1 MQITQRKVVGT
12 ILVTI
17 LVLTGAALAA
27 TRFNLCASAAGSA
40 PGGDPQVAQNG
51 WRLANPVSY
60 ENLTIFPVVAARDAD
75 TSQFATLDEA
85 LASGEAV
92 ITEQGA
98 EMRRMREGAVAP
110 NYQLGPQVNQLVLI
124 NRGKRPLILLAGEVV
139 SGGKQDRIIGKD
151 RIVPIGA
158 APLPLDVFCVEHG
171 RWTPGAVQFSAAE
184 TMVHPS
190 VRDKAAVDQNQS
202 EVWAAVRGEADAV
215 GSAPQALAL
224 SSRNYTE
231 IVPLAP
237 PPGSQSQSVTVESE
251 AATIPRSA
259 VAGAIAQS
267 GTQDYQKIY
276 QQSPIGASV
285 EAFAEEIQRRFAR
298 ETSGLKG
305 ERVVGVVVAFGPEVA
320 WSDTFASSQLFG
332 AYWPKLLRSYV
343 VEAMTRPRI
352 LRAAS
357 LDDARDFLRPAT
369 GHIEEESE
377 PGVYRWRK
385 QAEGRLA
392 EIELDAL
399 DPKPFTLHWLRVLH
413 GDTYVRPTYVE

>member
-1 MQITQRKVVGT
+1 MSITQRRIFRT
-12 ILVTI
+12 FLATI
-17 LVLTGAALAA
+17 LVLTAVA
-27 TRFNLCASAAGSA
+27 FASARLGFSA
-40 PGGDPQVAQNG
+40 RAAYPPAGDPQLAQPG
-51 WRLANPVSY
+51 WRLAEPVTF
-60 ENLTIFPVVAARDAD
+60 ENLTIFPVVTAQDSD
-75 TSQFATLDEA
+75 TSGFATLDEA
-85 LASGEAV
+85 LASGQAL

-98 EMRRMREGAVAP
+98 EMRRMRNGAVAP
-110 NYQLGPQVNQLVLI
+110 NYQVNPQVNQLVLI

-171 RWTPGAVQFSAAE
+171 RWTPGAVQFSAAQ

-202 EVWAAVRGEADAV
+202 EVWAAVRGEGNAV
-215 GSAPQALAL
+215 GSSTQELAMN
-224 SSRNYTE
+224 SRNYTQ
-231 IVPLAP
+231 ITRP
-237 PPGSQSQSVTVESE
+237 PSTPGGATETVTVESE
-251 AATIPRSA
+251 AAPVPRSA

-285 EAFAEEIQRRFAR
+285 DTFTEEIARRFAH

-305 ERVVGVVVAFGPEVA
+305 ERVVGVVVAFSSEVA
-320 WSDTFASSQLFG
+320 WSDVFASSQLFN

-343 VEAMTRPRI
+343 VEAVTRPRVR
-352 LRAAS
+352 RAAS
-357 LDDARDFLRPAT
+357 MEDARDFLRPAT

-399 DPKPFTLHWLRVLH
+399 EPKPFTLHWLRVLH
-413 GDTYVRPTYVE
+413 GDGYMHPQIIE

>member
-1 MQITQRKVVGT
+1 V
-12 ILVTI
+12 
-17 LVLTGAALAA
+17 
-27 TRFNLCASAAGSA
+27 
-40 PGGDPQVAQNG
+40 
-51 WRLANPVSY
+51 
-60 ENLTIFPVVAARDAD
+60 
-75 TSQFATLDEA
+75 TLDEA

-98 EMRRMREGAVAP
+98 EMRRTRDGAPVP

-124 NRGKRPLILLAGEVV
+124 NRGKHPLILLAGEMV
-139 SGGKQDRIIGKD
+139 SGGKQDRVIGKD

-190 VRDKAAVDQNQS
+190 VRDKAAVDQNQG
-202 EVWAAVRGEADAV
+202 EVWAAVRGEGNSV
-215 GSAPQALAL
+215 GSSTLEL
-224 SSRNYTE
+224 SMNGRDYTE
-231 IVPLAP
+231 ITRLSPT
-237 PPGSQSQSVTVESE
+237 PGAATQTVTVEAE
-251 AATIPRSA
+251 PAAIPNAA
-259 VAGAIAQS
+259 VAGAIQNS

-276 QQSPIGASV
+276 KESPIGTSV
-285 EAFAEEIQRRFAR
+285 ESFTEELQRRFTGA
-298 ETSGLKG
+298 TSGLKG
-305 ERVVGVVVAFGPEVA
+305 EHVVGVVVAFGPEVA
-320 WSDTFASSQLFG
+320 WSDIFASSQLFD

-352 LRAAS
+352 RRAAS
-357 LDDARDFLRPAT
+357 VDDARDFLRPAT

-399 DPKPFTLHWLRVLH
+399 EPKPFALHWLRVLH
-413 GDTYVRPTYVE
+413 GDQQKPWLVD

>member
-1 MQITQRKVVGT
+1 MQITQRKIFGT
-12 ILVTI
+12 LPAT
-17 LVLTGAALAA
+17 LLLLTGTALTA
-27 TRFNLCASAAGSA
+27 RFNLCASAANA
-40 PGGDPQVAQNG
+40 PAAGPQVSQNG

-60 ENLTIFPVVAARDAD
+60 ENLTVFPVVAAQDAD
-75 TSQFATLDEA
+75 TSKFATLDEA
-85 LASGEAV
+85 LASGEAL

-98 EMRRMREGAVAP
+98 EMRRMRDGATVP

-202 EVWAAVRGEADAV
+202 EVWAAVRGEGDAV
-215 GSAPQALAL
+215 GTVPQSMGLEG
-224 SSRNYTE
+224 RNYTE
-231 IVPLAP
+231 ILQLTP
-237 PPGSQSQSVTVESE
+237 PPGSQSQSVTVESQP
-251 AATIPRSA
+251 ATITGSA

-276 QQSPIGASV
+276 QQSSIGASV
-285 EAFAEEIQRRFAR
+285 DTFAEEIQRRFAR

-305 ERVVGVVVAFGPEVA
+305 EHVVGVVVAFGPEVA
-320 WSDTFASSQLFG
+320 WSDVFASSQLFDS
-332 AYWPKLLRSYV
+332 YWPKLLRSYV

-352 LRAAS
+352 LHPAS

-369 GHIEEESE
+369 GHIDEESE

-399 DPKPFTLHWLRVLH
+399 DPKPFALHWLRVLH
-413 GDTYVRPTYVE
+413 GGGDVRPRYVD